1 MAEIKIS
8 YNDIRNKVARPATN
22 VQKVSAKVILANLRA
37 YIITSLS

>member
-22 VQKVSAKVILANLRA
+22 TQKVSAKAILANLRA
-37 YIITSLS
+37 YIIASLS